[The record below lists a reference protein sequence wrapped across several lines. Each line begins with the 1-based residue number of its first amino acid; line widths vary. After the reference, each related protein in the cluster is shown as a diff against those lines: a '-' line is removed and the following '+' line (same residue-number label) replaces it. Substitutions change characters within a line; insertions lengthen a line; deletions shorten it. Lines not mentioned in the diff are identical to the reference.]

1 MIIEHWPQQ
10 LRTAL
15 PVLQR
20 INQAGFEVYF
30 VGGCVRDTLLRR
42 PLHDVDLATSAYPQ
56 EIKQIFPQTI
66 DTGIEHGTLTVIYQK
81 KAYEITT
88 FRTESGYQDYRRP
101 DKVKFVRS
109 LREDLKRRDF
119 TINALAMN
127 VQGKIIDLFSG
138 IADLQQ
144 HKIRA
149 VGAAANRFHEDALRM
164 LRAVRFQ
171 SQLDFTIEEQTLAGI
186 QTNAA
191 LLSHIATE
199 RIREEF
205 IKLMEGCNRQAGLI
219 SLYKTQLYSFCPGF
233 ASYDF
238 QKVLQFTEGKIADEA
253 TVWSFLAYLGN
264 IHCEQVR
271 QFLRQW
277 KVANNNIKL
286 AQKAVELLY
295 NYQESSWQLYIA
307 GKAATTIAAQV
318 LCLTQQHGSA
328 DLLVKK
334 YQDLPL
340 KSPQQLAI
348 NGQQIMQVLNLSPGP
363 QIGKYL
369 KRIQQAIVF
378 GKLDNDYRAIV
389 NYLKNNNLSDRII

>member
-1 MIIEHWPQQ
+1 MRIEHWPQQ
-10 LRTAL
+10 LRTAV
-15 PVLQR
+15 PVLER

-30 VGGCVRDTLLRR
+30 VGGCVRDMLLQR

-66 DTGIEHGTLTVIYQK
+66 DTGIEHGTVTVIYQK

-101 DKVKFVRS
+101 DKVEFVRS
-109 LREDLKRRDF
+109 LKEDLKRRDF

-127 VQGKIIDLFSG
+127 AQGEIIDLFAG
-138 IADLQQ
+138 MADLQHRQ
-144 HKIRA
+144 IRA
-149 VGAAANRFHEDALRM
+149 VGVAADRFHEDALRM

-171 SQLDFTIEEQTLAGI
+171 AQLNFTIEKQTLAGI

-219 SLYKTQLYSFCPGF
+219 SLYQTQLYRFCPGL
-233 ASYDF
+233 ATYDF
-238 QKVLQFTEGKIADEA
+238 PKILQFATGQIADEA
-253 TVWSFLAYLGN
+253 TVWSFLAYLGQLKRA
-264 IHCEQVR
+264 QVR
-271 QFLRQW
+271 PFLRQW

-286 AQKAVELLY
+286 VQAAIELLD
-295 NYQESSWQLYIA
+295 NYQGSNWQLYIA
-307 GKAATTIAAQV
+307 GQAATATAAQV
-318 LCLTQQHGSA
+318 LRLTRQQELA
-328 DLLVKK
+328 EQLIQQ

-340 KSPQQLAI
+340 KSPHQLAI

-363 QIGKYL
+363 QIGQYL
-369 KRIQQAIVF
+369 KQIQQSIVA
-378 GKLDNDYRAIV
+378 GQLVNDYQTIV
-389 NYLKNNNLSDRII
+389 NYLKNNNLSDR

>member
-1 MIIEHWPQQ
+1 MRIEHWPQQ
-10 LRTAL
+10 LQAAV
-15 PVLQR
+15 PVLER

-66 DTGIEHGTLTVIYQK
+66 DTGIEHGTVTVIYQK

-101 DKVKFVRS
+101 DKVEFVRS
-109 LREDLKRRDF
+109 LKEDLKRRDF

-127 VQGKIIDLFSG
+127 AQGEIIDLFAG
-138 IADLQQ
+138 MADLQQ
-144 HKIRA
+144 RQIRA
-149 VGAAANRFHEDALRM
+149 VGVAADRFHEDALRM

-171 SQLDFTIEEQTLAGI
+171 AQLNFTIEKQTLAGI
-186 QTNAA
+186 KTNAA

-219 SLYKTQLYSFCPGF
+219 SLYQTQLYRFCPGL
-233 ASYDF
+233 ATYDF
-238 QKVLQFTEGKIADEA
+238 PKILQFAAGQITDEA
-253 TVWSFLAYLGN
+253 TVWSFLAYLGKLKRA
-264 IHCEQVR
+264 QVR
-271 QFLRQW
+271 PFLRQW

-286 AQKAVELLY
+286 AQAAIELLN
-295 NYQESSWQLYIA
+295 NYQESNWQLYIA
-307 GKAATTIAAQV
+307 GQAATATAAQV
-318 LCLTQQHGSA
+318 LCLTGQQ
-328 DLLVKK
+328 DLAEQLIEQ

-363 QIGKYL
+363 QIGQYL
-369 KRIQQAIVF
+369 KQIQQAIVA
-378 GKLDNDYRAIV
+378 GQLVNDYQTIV
-389 NYLKNNNLSDRII
+389 NYLKNNNLSDR

>member
-1 MIIEHWPQQ
+1 MRIERWPQQ
-10 LRTAL
+10 LRAAV
-15 PVLQR
+15 PVLER

-30 VGGCVRDTLLRR
+30 VGGCVRDTLLQR

-66 DTGIEHGTLTVIYQK
+66 DTGIEHGTVTVIYQK

-101 DKVKFVRS
+101 DKVEFVRS
-109 LREDLKRRDF
+109 LKEDLKRRDF

-127 VQGKIIDLFSG
+127 AQGEIIDLFAG

-144 HKIRA
+144 RQIRA
-149 VGAAANRFHEDALRM
+149 VGVAADRFHEDALRM

-171 SQLDFTIEEQTLAGI
+171 AQLNFTIEKQTLAGI
-186 QTNAA
+186 KTNAA

-219 SLYKTQLYSFCPGF
+219 SLYQTQLYRFCPGL
-233 ASYDF
+233 ATYDF
-238 QKVLQFTEGKIADEA
+238 PKILQFAAGQITDEA
-253 TVWSFLAYLGN
+253 TVWSFLAYLGQLKRA
-264 IHCEQVR
+264 QVR
-271 QFLRQW
+271 PFLRQW

-286 AQKAVELLY
+286 AQAAIELLK
-295 NYQESSWQLYIA
+295 NYQESNWQLYIA
-307 GKAATTIAAQV
+307 GQAATAIAAQV
-318 LCLTQQHGSA
+318 LRLTCQQELA
-328 DLLVKK
+328 EQLIEQ

-340 KSPQQLAI
+340 KSPHQLAI

-363 QIGKYL
+363 QIGQYL
-369 KRIQQAIVF
+369 KQIQQAIVA
-378 GKLDNDYRAIV
+378 GQLVNDYPTIV
-389 NYLKNNNLSDRII
+389 NYLKNNNLSDR

>member
-1 MIIEHWPQQ
+1 MRIEHWPQQ
-10 LRTAL
+10 LRAAV
-15 PVLQR
+15 PVLER

-30 VGGCVRDTLLRR
+30 VGGCVRDMLLQR

-66 DTGIEHGTLTVIYQK
+66 DTGIEHGTVTVIYQK

-101 DKVKFVRS
+101 DKVEFVRS
-109 LREDLKRRDF
+109 LKEDLKRRDF

-127 VQGKIIDLFSG
+127 AQGEIIDLFAG

-144 HKIRA
+144 RQIRA
-149 VGAAANRFHEDALRM
+149 VGVAADRFHEDALRM

-171 SQLDFTIEEQTLAGI
+171 AQLNFTIEKQTLAGI

-205 IKLMEGCNRQAGLI
+205 IKLMEGCNRQAGLT
-219 SLYKTQLYSFCPGF
+219 SLYQTQLYRFCPGL
-233 ASYDF
+233 ATYDF
-238 QKVLQFTEGKIADEA
+238 PKILQFAAGQITDEA
-253 TVWSFLAYLGN
+253 TVWSFLAYLGQLKRA
-264 IHCEQVR
+264 QVR
-271 QFLRQW
+271 PFLRQW

-286 AQKAVELLY
+286 VQAAIELLD
-295 NYQESSWQLYIA
+295 NYQGSNWQLYIA
-307 GKAATTIAAQV
+307 GQAATATAAQV
-318 LCLTQQHGSA
+318 LRLTRQQELA
-328 DLLVKK
+328 EQLIEQ

-340 KSPQQLAI
+340 KSPHQLAI

-363 QIGKYL
+363 QIGQYL
-369 KRIQQAIVF
+369 KQIQQAIVA
-378 GKLDNDYRAIV
+378 GQLVNDYQTIV
-389 NYLKNNNLSDRII
+389 NYLKNNNLSDR

>member
-1 MIIEHWPQQ
+1 MRIEHWPQQ
-10 LRTAL
+10 LQAAV
-15 PVLQR
+15 PVLER

-30 VGGCVRDTLLRR
+30 VGGCVRDTLLQR

-66 DTGIEHGTLTVIYQK
+66 DTGIEHGTVTVIYQK

-101 DKVKFVRS
+101 DKVEFVRS
-109 LREDLKRRDF
+109 LKEDLKRRDF

-127 VQGKIIDLFSG
+127 AQGEIIDLFAG

-144 HKIRA
+144 RQIRA
-149 VGAAANRFHEDALRM
+149 VGVAADRFHEDALRM

-171 SQLDFTIEEQTLAGI
+171 AQLNFTIEKQTLAGI
-186 QTNAA
+186 KTNAA

-205 IKLMEGCNRQAGLI
+205 IKLMEGSNRQAGLI
-219 SLYKTQLYSFCPGF
+219 SLYQTQLYRFCPGL
-233 ASYDF
+233 ATYDF
-238 QKVLQFTEGKIADEA
+238 PKILQFAAGQITDEA
-253 TVWSFLAYLGN
+253 TVWSFLAYLGQLKRA
-264 IHCEQVR
+264 QVR
-271 QFLRQW
+271 PFLRQW

-286 AQKAVELLY
+286 VQAAIELLD
-295 NYQESSWQLYIA
+295 NYQGSNWQLYIA
-307 GKAATTIAAQV
+307 GQAATATAAQV
-318 LCLTQQHGSA
+318 LRLTRQQELA
-328 DLLVKK
+328 EQLIEQ

-340 KSPQQLAI
+340 KSPHQLAI

-363 QIGKYL
+363 QIGQYL
-369 KRIQQAIVF
+369 KQIQQAIVA
-378 GKLDNDYRAIV
+378 GQLVNDYQTIV
-389 NYLKNNNLSDRII
+389 NYLKNNNLSDR

>member
-1 MIIEHWPQQ
+1 MRIEHWPQQ
-10 LRTAL
+10 LRAAV
-15 PVLQR
+15 PVLER

-30 VGGCVRDTLLRR
+30 VGGCVRDTLLQR

-66 DTGIEHGTLTVIYQK
+66 DTGIEHGTVTVIYQK

-101 DKVKFVRS
+101 DKVEFVRS
-109 LREDLKRRDF
+109 LKEDLKRRDF

-127 VQGKIIDLFSG
+127 AQGEIIDLFAG

-144 HKIRA
+144 RQIRA
-149 VGAAANRFHEDALRM
+149 VGVAADRFHEDALRM

-171 SQLDFTIEEQTLAGI
+171 AQLNFTIEKQTLAGI
-186 QTNAA
+186 KTNAA

-219 SLYKTQLYSFCPGF
+219 SLYQTQLYRFCPGL
-233 ASYDF
+233 ATYDF
-238 QKVLQFTEGKIADEA
+238 PKILQFAAGQITDEA
-253 TVWSFLAYLGN
+253 TVWSFLAYLGQLKRA
-264 IHCEQVR
+264 QVR
-271 QFLRQW
+271 PFLRQW

-286 AQKAVELLY
+286 VQAAIELLN
-295 NYQESSWQLYIA
+295 NYQESNWQLYIA
-307 GKAATTIAAQV
+307 GQAATAIAAQV
-318 LCLTQQHGSA
+318 LRLTCQQELA
-328 DLLVKK
+328 EQLIEQ

-340 KSPQQLAI
+340 KSPHQLAI

-363 QIGKYL
+363 QIGQYL
-369 KRIQQAIVF
+369 KQIQQAIVA
-378 GKLDNDYRAIV
+378 GQLVNDYPTIV
-389 NYLKNNNLSDRII
+389 NYLKNNNLSDR

>member
-1 MIIEHWPQQ
+1 MRIEHWPQQ
-10 LRTAL
+10 LQAAV
-15 PVLQR
+15 PVLER

-30 VGGCVRDTLLRR
+30 VGGCVRDTLLQR

-66 DTGIEHGTLTVIYQK
+66 DTGIEHGTVTVIYQK

-101 DKVKFVRS
+101 DKVEFVRS
-109 LREDLKRRDF
+109 LKEDLKRRDF

-127 VQGKIIDLFSG
+127 AQGEIIDLFAG

-144 HKIRA
+144 RQIRA
-149 VGAAANRFHEDALRM
+149 VGVAADRFHEDALRM

-171 SQLDFTIEEQTLAGI
+171 AQLNFTIEKQTLAGI

-205 IKLMEGCNRQAGLI
+205 IKLMEGCNRQAGLT
-219 SLYKTQLYSFCPGF
+219 SLYQTQLYRFCPGL
-233 ASYDF
+233 ATYDF
-238 QKVLQFTEGKIADEA
+238 QKILQFAAGQITDEA
-253 TVWSFLAYLGN
+253 TVWSFLAYLGKLKRA
-264 IHCEQVR
+264 QVR
-271 QFLRQW
+271 PFLRQW

-286 AQKAVELLY
+286 AQAAIELLN
-295 NYQESSWQLYIA
+295 NYQGSNWQLYIA
-307 GKAATTIAAQV
+307 GQAATAIAAQV
-318 LCLTQQHGSA
+318 LRLTCQQELA
-328 DLLVKK
+328 EQLIEQ

-340 KSPQQLAI
+340 KSPHQLAI

-363 QIGKYL
+363 QIGQYL
-369 KRIQQAIVF
+369 KQIQQAIVA
-378 GKLDNDYRAIV
+378 GKLVNDYPTIV
-389 NYLKNNNLSDRII
+389 DYLKNNNLSDR

>member
-1 MIIEHWPQQ
+1 MRIEHWPQQ
-10 LRTAL
+10 LRAAV
-15 PVLQR
+15 PVLER

-66 DTGIEHGTLTVIYQK
+66 DTGIEHGTVTVIYQK

-101 DKVKFVRS
+101 DKVEFVRS
-109 LREDLKRRDF
+109 LKEDLKRRDF

-127 VQGKIIDLFSG
+127 AQGEIIDLFAG

-144 HKIRA
+144 RQIRA
-149 VGAAANRFHEDALRM
+149 VGVAADRFHEDALRM

-171 SQLDFTIEEQTLAGI
+171 AQLNFTIEKQTLAGI
-186 QTNAA
+186 KTNAA

-205 IKLMEGCNRQAGLI
+205 IKLMEGSNRQAGLI
-219 SLYKTQLYSFCPGF
+219 SLYQTQLYRFCPGL
-233 ASYDF
+233 ATYDF
-238 QKVLQFTEGKIADEA
+238 PKILQFAAGQIADEA
-253 TVWSFLAYLGN
+253 TVWSFLAYLGKLKRA
-264 IHCEQVR
+264 QVR
-271 QFLRQW
+271 PFLRQW

-286 AQKAVELLY
+286 VQTAIELLD
-295 NYQESSWQLYIA
+295 NYQGSNWQLYIA
-307 GKAATTIAAQV
+307 GQAATATAAQV
-318 LCLTQQHGSA
+318 LRLTSQQELA
-328 DLLVKK
+328 EQLIEQ

-340 KSPQQLAI
+340 KSPHQLAI

-363 QIGKYL
+363 QIGQYL
-369 KRIQQAIVF
+369 KQIQQAIVA
-378 GKLDNDYRAIV
+378 GQLVNDYQTIV
-389 NYLKNNNLSDRII
+389 NYLKNNNLSDR

>member
-1 MIIEHWPQQ
+1 MRIEHWPQQ
-10 LRTAL
+10 LQAAV
-15 PVLQR
+15 PVLER

-30 VGGCVRDTLLRR
+30 VGGCVRDTLLQR

-66 DTGIEHGTLTVIYQK
+66 DTGIEHGTVTVIYQK

-101 DKVKFVRS
+101 DKVEFVRS
-109 LREDLKRRDF
+109 LKEDLKRRDF

-127 VQGKIIDLFSG
+127 AQGEIIDLFAG
-138 IADLQQ
+138 MADLQQ
-144 HKIRA
+144 RQIRA
-149 VGAAANRFHEDALRM
+149 VGVAADRFHEDALRM

-171 SQLDFTIEEQTLAGI
+171 AQLNFTIEKQTLAGI
-186 QTNAA
+186 KTNAA

-205 IKLMEGCNRQAGLI
+205 IKLMEGCNRQAGLT
-219 SLYKTQLYSFCPGF
+219 SLYQTQLYRFCPGL
-233 ASYDF
+233 ATYDF
-238 QKVLQFTEGKIADEA
+238 PKILQFAAGQITDEA
-253 TVWSFLAYLGN
+253 TVWSFLTYLGKLKRA
-264 IHCEQVR
+264 QVR
-271 QFLRQW
+271 PFLRQW

-286 AQKAVELLY
+286 AQAAIELLN
-295 NYQESSWQLYIA
+295 NYQESNWQLYIA
-307 GKAATTIAAQV
+307 GQAATAIAAQV
-318 LCLTQQHGSA
+318 LRLTCQQELA
-328 DLLVKK
+328 EQLIEQ

-363 QIGKYL
+363 QIGRYL
-369 KRIQQAIVF
+369 KQIQQAIVA
-378 GKLDNDYRAIV
+378 GQLVNDYPTIV
-389 NYLKNNNLSDRII
+389 NYLKNNNLSDR

>member
-1 MIIEHWPQQ
+1 MRIEHWPQQ
-10 LRTAL
+10 LQAAV
-15 PVLQR
+15 PVLER

-30 VGGCVRDTLLRR
+30 VGGCVRDTLLQR

-66 DTGIEHGTLTVIYQK
+66 DTGIEHGTVTVIYQK

-101 DKVKFVRS
+101 DKVEFVRS
-109 LREDLKRRDF
+109 LKEDLKRRDF

-127 VQGKIIDLFSG
+127 AQGEIIDLFAG
-138 IADLQQ
+138 MADLQQ
-144 HKIRA
+144 RQIRA
-149 VGAAANRFHEDALRM
+149 VGVAADRFHEDALRM

-171 SQLDFTIEEQTLAGI
+171 AQLNFTIEKQTLAGI
-186 QTNAA
+186 KTNAA

-219 SLYKTQLYSFCPGF
+219 SLYQTQLYRFCPGL
-233 ASYDF
+233 ATYDF
-238 QKVLQFTEGKIADEA
+238 PKILQFAAGQITDEA
-253 TVWSFLAYLGN
+253 TVWSFLAYLGQLKRA
-264 IHCEQVR
+264 QVR
-271 QFLRQW
+271 PFLRQW

-286 AQKAVELLY
+286 VQAAIELLD
-295 NYQESSWQLYIA
+295 NYQGSNWQLYIA
-307 GKAATTIAAQV
+307 GQAATAIAAQV
-318 LCLTQQHGSA
+318 LRLTCQQELA
-328 DLLVKK
+328 EQLIEQ

-340 KSPQQLAI
+340 KSPHQLAI

-363 QIGKYL
+363 QIGQYL
-369 KRIQQAIVF
+369 KQIQQAIVA
-378 GKLDNDYRAIV
+378 GQLVNDYPTIV
-389 NYLKNNNLSDRII
+389 NYLKNNNLSDR

>member
-1 MIIEHWPQQ
+1 MRIEHWPQQ
-10 LRTAL
+10 LQAAV
-15 PVLQR
+15 PVLER

-66 DTGIEHGTLTVIYQK
+66 DTGIEHGTVTVIYQK

-101 DKVKFVRS
+101 DKVEFVRS
-109 LREDLKRRDF
+109 LKEDLKRRDF

-127 VQGKIIDLFSG
+127 ARGEIIDLFAG

-144 HKIRA
+144 RQIRA
-149 VGAAANRFHEDALRM
+149 VGVAADRFHEDALRM

-171 SQLDFTIEEQTLAGI
+171 AQLNFTIEKQTLAGI
-186 QTNAA
+186 KTNAA

-219 SLYKTQLYSFCPGF
+219 SLYQTQLYRFCPGL
-233 ASYDF
+233 ATYDF
-238 QKVLQFTEGKIADEA
+238 PKILQFAAGQITDEA
-253 TVWSFLAYLGN
+253 TVWSFLAYLGQLKRA
-264 IHCEQVR
+264 QVR
-271 QFLRQW
+271 PFLRQW

-286 AQKAVELLY
+286 AQAAIELLN
-295 NYQESSWQLYIA
+295 NYQESNWQLYIA
-307 GKAATTIAAQV
+307 GQAATAIAAQV
-318 LCLTQQHGSA
+318 LRLTCQQELA
-328 DLLVKK
+328 EQLIEQ

-363 QIGKYL
+363 QIGQYL
-369 KRIQQAIVF
+369 KQIQQAIVA
-378 GKLDNDYRAIV
+378 GQLVNDYPTIV
-389 NYLKNNNLSDRII
+389 NYLKNNNLSDR

>member
-1 MIIEHWPQQ
+1 MRIEHWPQQ
-10 LRTAL
+10 LQAAV
-15 PVLQR
+15 PVLER

-30 VGGCVRDTLLRR
+30 VGGCVRDTLLQR

-66 DTGIEHGTLTVIYQK
+66 DTGIEHGTVTVIYQK

-101 DKVKFVRS
+101 DKVEFVRS
-109 LREDLKRRDF
+109 LKEDLKRRDF

-127 VQGKIIDLFSG
+127 AQGEIIDLFAG

-144 HKIRA
+144 RQIRA
-149 VGAAANRFHEDALRM
+149 VGVAADRFHEDALRM

-171 SQLDFTIEEQTLAGI
+171 AQLNFTIEKQTLAGI

-205 IKLMEGCNRQAGLI
+205 IKLMEGCNRQAGLT
-219 SLYKTQLYSFCPGF
+219 SLYQTQLYRFCPGLET
-233 ASYDF
+233 YDF
-238 QKVLQFTEGKIADEA
+238 QKILQFAAGQITDEA
-253 TVWSFLAYLGN
+253 TVWSFLAYLGKLKRA
-264 IHCEQVR
+264 QVR
-271 QFLRQW
+271 PFLRQW

-286 AQKAVELLY
+286 AQAAIELLN
-295 NYQESSWQLYIA
+295 NYQGSNWQLYIA
-307 GKAATTIAAQV
+307 GQAATTIAAQV
-318 LCLTQQHGSA
+318 LRLTCQQELA
-328 DLLVKK
+328 EQLIEQ

-340 KSPQQLAI
+340 KSPHQLAI

-363 QIGKYL
+363 QIGQYL
-369 KRIQQAIVF
+369 KQIQQAIVA
-378 GKLDNDYRAIV
+378 GKLVNDYPTIV
-389 NYLKNNNLSDRII
+389 DYLKNNNLSDR

>member
-1 MIIEHWPQQ
+1 MRIEHWPQQ
-10 LRTAL
+10 LRAAV
-15 PVLQR
+15 PVLER

-30 VGGCVRDTLLRR
+30 VGGCVRDTLLQR

-66 DTGIEHGTLTVIYQK
+66 DTGIEHGTVTVIYQK

-101 DKVKFVRS
+101 DKVEFVRS
-109 LREDLKRRDF
+109 LKEDLKRRDF

-127 VQGKIIDLFSG
+127 AQGEIIDLFAG
-138 IADLQQ
+138 MADLQQ
-144 HKIRA
+144 RQIRA
-149 VGAAANRFHEDALRM
+149 VGVAADRFHEDALRM

-171 SQLDFTIEEQTLAGI
+171 AQLNFTIEKQTLAGI
-186 QTNAA
+186 KTNAA

-219 SLYKTQLYSFCPGF
+219 SLYQTQLYRFCPGL
-233 ASYDF
+233 ATYDF
-238 QKVLQFTEGKIADEA
+238 PKILQFAAGQITDEA
-253 TVWSFLAYLGN
+253 TVWSFLAYLGKLKRA
-264 IHCEQVR
+264 QVR
-271 QFLRQW
+271 PFLRQW

-286 AQKAVELLY
+286 AQAAIELLN
-295 NYQESSWQLYIA
+295 NYQESNWQLYIA
-307 GKAATTIAAQV
+307 GQAATATAAQV
-318 LCLTQQHGSA
+318 LRLTCQQELA
-328 DLLVKK
+328 EQLIEQ

-340 KSPQQLAI
+340 KSPHQLAI

-363 QIGKYL
+363 QIGQYL
-369 KRIQQAIVF
+369 KQIQQAIVA
-378 GKLDNDYRAIV
+378 GQLVNNYQTIV
-389 NYLKNNNLSDRII
+389 NYLKNNNLSDR

>member
-1 MIIEHWPQQ
+1 MRIEHWPQQ
-10 LRTAL
+10 LRAAV
-15 PVLQR
+15 PVLER

-30 VGGCVRDTLLRR
+30 VGGCVRDTLLQR

-66 DTGIEHGTLTVIYQK
+66 DTGIEHGTVTVIYQK

-101 DKVKFVRS
+101 DKVEFVRS
-109 LREDLKRRDF
+109 LKEDLKRRDF

-127 VQGKIIDLFSG
+127 AQGEIIDLFAG
-138 IADLQQ
+138 MADLQQ
-144 HKIRA
+144 RQIRA
-149 VGAAANRFHEDALRM
+149 VGVAADRFHEDALRM

-171 SQLDFTIEEQTLAGI
+171 AQLNFTIEKQTLAGI
-186 QTNAA
+186 KTNAA

-219 SLYKTQLYSFCPGF
+219 SLYQTQLYRFCPGL
-233 ASYDF
+233 ATYDF
-238 QKVLQFTEGKIADEA
+238 PKILQFAAGQITDEA
-253 TVWSFLAYLGN
+253 TVWSFLAYLGQLKRA
-264 IHCEQVR
+264 QVR
-271 QFLRQW
+271 PFLRQW

-286 AQKAVELLY
+286 AQAAIELLN
-295 NYQESSWQLYIA
+295 NYQGSNWQLYIA
-307 GKAATTIAAQV
+307 GQAATATAAQV
-318 LCLTQQHGSA
+318 LRLTRQQELA
-328 DLLVKK
+328 EQLIEQ

-340 KSPQQLAI
+340 KSPHQLAI

-363 QIGKYL
+363 QIGQYL
-369 KRIQQAIVF
+369 KQIQQAIVA
-378 GKLDNDYRAIV
+378 GQLVNDYQTIV
-389 NYLKNNNLSDRII
+389 NYLKNNNLSDR

>member
-1 MIIEHWPQQ
+1 MRIEHWPQQ
-10 LRTAL
+10 LRAAV
-15 PVLQR
+15 PVLER

-30 VGGCVRDTLLRR
+30 VGGCVRDMLLQR

-66 DTGIEHGTLTVIYQK
+66 DTGIEHGTVTVIYQK

-101 DKVKFVRS
+101 DKVEFVRS
-109 LREDLKRRDF
+109 LKEDLKRRDF

-127 VQGKIIDLFSG
+127 AQGEIIDLFAG
-138 IADLQQ
+138 MADLQQ
-144 HKIRA
+144 RQIRA
-149 VGAAANRFHEDALRM
+149 VGVAADRFHEDALRM

-171 SQLDFTIEEQTLAGI
+171 AQLNFTIEKQTLAGI
-186 QTNAA
+186 KTNAA

-219 SLYKTQLYSFCPGF
+219 SLYQTQLYRFCPGL
-233 ASYDF
+233 ATYDF
-238 QKVLQFTEGKIADEA
+238 PKILQFAAGQIADEA
-253 TVWSFLAYLGN
+253 TVWSFLAYLGQLKRA
-264 IHCEQVR
+264 QVR
-271 QFLRQW
+271 PFLRQW

-286 AQKAVELLY
+286 VQAAIELLD
-295 NYQESSWQLYIA
+295 NYQGSNWQLYIA
-307 GKAATTIAAQV
+307 GQAATATAAQV
-318 LCLTQQHGSA
+318 LRLTRQQELA
-328 DLLVKK
+328 EQLIEQ

-340 KSPQQLAI
+340 KSPHQLAI

-363 QIGKYL
+363 QIGQYL
-369 KRIQQAIVF
+369 KQIQQAIVA
-378 GKLDNDYRAIV
+378 GQLVNDYQTIV
-389 NYLKNNNLSDRII
+389 NYLKNNNLSDR

>member
-1 MIIEHWPQQ
+1 MRIEHWPQQ
-10 LRTAL
+10 LQAAV
-15 PVLQR
+15 PVLER

-30 VGGCVRDTLLRR
+30 VGGCVRDTLLQR

-66 DTGIEHGTLTVIYQK
+66 DTGIEHGTVTVIYQK

-101 DKVKFVRS
+101 DKVEFVRS
-109 LREDLKRRDF
+109 LKEDLKRRDF

-127 VQGKIIDLFSG
+127 AQGEIIDLFAG
-138 IADLQQ
+138 MADLQQ
-144 HKIRA
+144 RQIRA
-149 VGAAANRFHEDALRM
+149 VGVAADRFHEDALRM

-171 SQLDFTIEEQTLAGI
+171 AQLNFTIEKQTLAGI
-186 QTNAA
+186 KTNAA

-219 SLYKTQLYSFCPGF
+219 SLYQTQLYRFCPGL
-233 ASYDF
+233 ATYDF
-238 QKVLQFTEGKIADEA
+238 PKILQFAAGQITDEA
-253 TVWSFLAYLGN
+253 TVWSFLAYLGQLKRA
-264 IHCEQVR
+264 QVR
-271 QFLRQW
+271 PFLRQW

-286 AQKAVELLY
+286 VQAAIELLN
-295 NYQESSWQLYIA
+295 NYQESNWQLYIA
-307 GKAATTIAAQV
+307 GQAATAIAAQV
-318 LCLTQQHGSA
+318 LRLTCQQELA
-328 DLLVKK
+328 EQLIEQ

-340 KSPQQLAI
+340 KSPHQLAI

-363 QIGKYL
+363 QIGQYL
-369 KRIQQAIVF
+369 KQIQQAIVA
-378 GKLDNDYRAIV
+378 GQLVNDYPTIV
-389 NYLKNNNLSDRII
+389 NYLKNNNLSDR

>member
-1 MIIEHWPQQ
+1 MRIEHWPQQ
-10 LRTAL
+10 LRAAV
-15 PVLQR
+15 PVLER

-66 DTGIEHGTLTVIYQK
+66 DTGIEHGTVTVIYQK

-101 DKVKFVRS
+101 DKVEFVRS
-109 LREDLKRRDF
+109 LKEDLKRRDF

-127 VQGKIIDLFSG
+127 AQGEIIDLFAG

-144 HKIRA
+144 RQIRA
-149 VGAAANRFHEDALRM
+149 VGVAADRFHEDALRM

-171 SQLDFTIEEQTLAGI
+171 AQLNFTIEKQTLAGI
-186 QTNAA
+186 KTNSA

-205 IKLMEGCNRQAGLI
+205 IKLMEGSNRQAGLI
-219 SLYKTQLYSFCPGF
+219 SLYQTQLYRFCPGL
-233 ASYDF
+233 ATYDF
-238 QKVLQFTEGKIADEA
+238 TKFLQFAAGQISDEA
-253 TVWSFLAYLGN
+253 TVWSFLAYLGKLKRA
-264 IHCEQVR
+264 QVR
-271 QFLRQW
+271 PFLRQW

-286 AQKAVELLY
+286 VQAAIELLD
-295 NYQESSWQLYIA
+295 NYQGSNWQLYIA
-307 GKAATTIAAQV
+307 GQAATATAAQV
-318 LCLTQQHGSA
+318 LRLTSQQELA
-328 DLLVKK
+328 EQLIEQ

-340 KSPQQLAI
+340 KSPHQLAI

-363 QIGKYL
+363 QIGQYL
-369 KRIQQAIVF
+369 KQIQQAIVA
-378 GKLDNDYRAIV
+378 GQLVNDYQTIV
-389 NYLKNNNLSDRII
+389 NYLKNNNLSDR